1 MKRFVVPLL
10 VLGLASSAGA
20 SDRELQKEI
29 EELKRRVAQLERLL
43 KERQGSEAEL
53 QREVSQ
59 IKEKLKAIEFGGNA
73 VFYYQGA
80 KLNKLNGVKVKEP
93 SGAGYIANLELTVK
107 AAGGELYSRL
117 HAGEGEGADG
127 NGIGDSLFAN
137 LNTLADDNPG
147 DDTFRLLEFYYSKEF
162 LNGKLTLYF
171 GKTEPFILIDAN
183 EFANDEVSQFVGKPF
198 VNNPIIDPEDRF
210 APMVAF
216 DYSISDSFSLQGV
229 AQSNDRGALYFDGSF
244 WTNREKSPY
253 SDIFDYP
260 TLAFQLTYSTNGGNY
275 RVYLWND
282 RAPHPVIDQPLNDPK
297 RKPDAVRGY
306 VVGLSFDQ
314 NLTDRLSLFGRA
326 AYGRPTAYPDSQF
339 YSLGINLRAPFLSR
353 PNDTFA
359 FGTAAV
365 LPSPFAKRKAAELHF
380 ETYYKFEVSPN
391 LHLTPDFQYVLNPG
405 GSSDNDPIFAGALKV
420 ELSF

>member
-1 MKRFVVPLL
+1 MRRFFVPFL

-20 SDRELQKEI
+20 SDRGLQKEI
-29 EELKRRVAQLERLL
+29 EELKSKVAQLERILN
-43 KERQGSEAEL
+43 ERQGKEIEL

-59 IKEKLKAIEFGGNA
+59 IKEKLNAIEFGGNV

-80 KLNKLNGVKVKEP
+80 KLNKLNGERVREP
-93 SGAGYIANLELTVK
+93 NGGGYVANLELTVK
-107 AAGGELYSRL
+107 AAGGELYSRF
-117 HAGEGEGADG
+117 HGGEGEGADG
-127 NGIGDSLFAN
+127 NGVGDSLFAN

-147 DDTFRLLEFYYSKEF
+147 DDTFRLLELYYSKDF
-162 LNGKLTLYF
+162 LNGKLTLYL
-171 GKTEPFILIDAN
+171 GKTEPFILIDTN

-198 VNNPIIDPEDRF
+198 VNNPIVDPEDRF

-216 DYSISDSFSLQGV
+216 NYSVSDSFSLQGV
-229 AQSNDRGALYFDGSF
+229 AQSDNRGALYFDGSS

-260 TLAFQLTYSTNGGNY
+260 TLALQLTYSTNGGNY

-297 RKPDAVRGY
+297 RKPDAVKGY

-380 ETYYKFEVSPN
+380 ETYYKVELSSN
-391 LHLTPDFQYVLNPG
+391 LHLTPDFQYVLNPEG
-405 GSSDNDPIFAGALKV
+405 NSDNDPIFVGTFKM